1 MSNFASGEYL
11 VWTISG
17 NVLITITRTAGVN
30 AVLSG
35 LFFDAAPAPEFS
47 TTAVSAGGASGGNAN
62 GSSAVEQ
69 VATGQI
75 GVLSP
80 SEQES
85 PSPDTSLAAL
95 DAVLSSGPI
104 ATLNDASGT
113 DHSHNGSATAFPEA
127 SNVTDLRDEL
137 VYDVAL
143 EQISGNPKRARS
155 ILGYI

>member
-1 MSNFASGEYL
+1 M
-11 VWTISG
+11 
-17 NVLITITRTAGVN
+17 LITITRTAGVN

-35 LFFDAAPAPEFS
+35 LFFTADAAPVMLS
-47 TTAVSAGGASGGNAN
+47 TAAVSAVGASGGTGN
-62 GSSAVEQ
+62 GSSVQEQ
-69 VATGQI
+69 VATTQI

-80 SEQES
+80 SAQES
-85 PSPDTSLAAL
+85 RSPATSLAAL

-113 DHSHNGSATAFPEA
+113 DHSHNGSATTFPKA